1 MKGETI
7 AAANIHVVVRMDK
20 GNMWLSFKPPMPT

>member
-7 AAANIHVVVRMDK
+7 AAAKIVVRMDK